1 MPRPLPSHGMGPI
14 SGLARLGLARLGLA
28 RHAPARLGP
37 RTTWLRLKCHAPYPP
52 MEWAQFL
59 ASHDW
64 ASHDWASHDMLPQ
77 GLGLAQLGSG
87 LNATPPTLPWNG
99 PNFWPRTT
107 GPRTTGPRT
116 TCSRKAWASHNLA
129 RA

>member
-1 MPRPLPSHGMGPI
+1 MPRPLPSHVMGPI
-14 SGLARLGLARLGLA
+14 SGLARLGLA

-64 ASHDWASHDMLPQ
+64 ASHDWASHDWASHDMLPQ
-77 GLGLAQLGSG
+77 GLGLTQLGSG
-87 LNATPPTLPWNG
+87 LIAMPLFLILHLLFLLQG
-99 PNFWPRTT
+99 PIRTHFWPRNYYSLSHTHL
-107 GPRTTGPRT
+107 RTVTHP
-116 TCSRKAWASHNLA
+116 
-129 RA
+129 